1 VTTDPFFVS
10 TPEWQSTYP
19 GAVAG
24 VLTMRGVTNPET
36 HPELDRVREQLETDL
51 RARYADMTRAEIRAT
66 GHFPA
71 YDAYYKRFGQ
81 NYHVLM
87 QLDSIVNKGKSIPSR
102 AALVEAGFMAELDHG
117 LLTGA
122 HDLDDLT
129 PPILIDSAGPDLTYI
144 RYNGEP
150 QICKPNDMLKRDQT
164 GVLSSII
171 SGPAQYARITPATTA
186 VLFNVYA
193 PAGINESDVQDH
205 LRAIET
211 TVRLFSPNAET
222 IRLVTITAGL

>member
-1 VTTDPFFVS
+1 
-10 TPEWQSTYP
+10 
-19 GAVAG
+19 
-24 VLTMRGVTNPET
+24 MRGVTNPET
-36 HPELDRVREQLETDL
+36 HPALDGEREWLETDL
-51 RARYADMTRAEIRAT
+51 RTRYAGMARAEIRAT

-122 HDLDDLT
+122 HDLDELSLPIMIDVAGTDLSY
-129 PPILIDSAGPDLTYI
+129 L
-144 RYNGEP
+144 RYNGEL

-171 SGPAQYARITPATTA
+171 SGPAHY
-186 VLFNVYA
+186 
-193 PAGINESDVQDH
+193 
-205 LRAIET
+205 
-211 TVRLFSPNAET
+211 
-222 IRLVTITAGL
+222 